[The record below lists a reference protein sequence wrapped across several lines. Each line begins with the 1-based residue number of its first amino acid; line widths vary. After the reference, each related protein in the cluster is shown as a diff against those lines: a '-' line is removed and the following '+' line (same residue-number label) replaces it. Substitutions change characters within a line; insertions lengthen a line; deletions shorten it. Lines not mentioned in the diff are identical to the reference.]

1 MASFRDMFDDVKSKF
16 SGKQDTTDYDETDE
30 FVDDVDDVPEDVD
43 RASESRVSF
52 NDYYDRNEVVE
63 RPTRSV
69 STHRSSGLDSLFSST
84 EPDAQTD
91 ISADKTELISPVS
104 AGSNRPARHTNFDN
118 SAQNIVPGNEDSE
131 PVKEFDAFE
140 GKKRRGSVS
149 LSRQVCVIKPESYE
163 EASEIAKALKQ
174 GAVVILAMEK
184 CSTALSKRFLDFGFG
199 VASAMD
205 GSVEAIA
212 DNTFA
217 LTIGEGVSAN
227 EIQRARREGL
237 L

>member
-16 SGKQDTTDYDETDE
+16 SGRQGASDYDETDD

-43 RASESRVSF
+43 NIPEPRVSF

-63 RPTRSV
+63 RPTRTA

-84 EPDAQTD
+84 EPEVQTD

-104 AGSNRPARHTNFDN
+104 AGSNRPARHANSGLGAQDIASENDN
-118 SAQNIVPGNEDSE
+118 SGD
-131 PVKEFDAFE
+131 VKEFDAFE

-163 EASEIAKALKQ
+163 EASEIAKALKK

-199 VASAMD
+199 VASALD

>member
-16 SGKQDTTDYDETDE
+16 SGKQTTSDYDTEEQD
-30 FVDDVDDVPEDVD
+30 VDDVDIVSENNEN
-43 RASESRVSF
+43 AHESRVSF

-63 RPTRSV
+63 RPTRS
-69 STHRSSGLDSLFSST
+69 TTPHRSSGLDSLFSST
-84 EPDAQTD
+84 EPDARAD
-91 ISADKTELISPVS
+91 ISADKTALIPPVS
-104 AGSNRPARHTNFDN
+104 VGGNRSSGQAASSYNARSLD
-118 SAQNIVPGNEDSE
+118 ADKEVSE
-131 PVKEFDAFE
+131 SVKEFDAFE

-174 GAVVILAMEK
+174 GAVVILAMDK
-184 CSTALSKRFLDFGFG
+184 CSSVLSKRFLDFGFG
-199 VASAMD
+199 VASALE

-217 LTIGEGVSAN
+217 LTIGDGVTAN

>member
-16 SGKQDTTDYDETDE
+16 TGKQTSSDYDEVDE
-30 FVDDVDDVPEDVD
+30 YADNFEDVSENAD
-43 RASESRVSF
+43 RAAEPRVSF
-52 NDYYDRNEVVE
+52 NDYYDRSEVVE
-63 RPTRSV
+63 RPTRST

-84 EPDAQTD
+84 EPETQVD
-91 ISADKTELISPVS
+91 ISSDKTELIPPVS
-104 AGSNRPARHTNFDN
+104 ADSNRSSRQNN
-118 SAQNIVPGNEDSE
+118 SGYDTHGVDADREVVE

-140 GKKRRGSVS
+140 DKKRRGSVS

-199 VASAMD
+199 VASALE

-217 LTIGEGVSAN
+217 LTVGDGVSAN